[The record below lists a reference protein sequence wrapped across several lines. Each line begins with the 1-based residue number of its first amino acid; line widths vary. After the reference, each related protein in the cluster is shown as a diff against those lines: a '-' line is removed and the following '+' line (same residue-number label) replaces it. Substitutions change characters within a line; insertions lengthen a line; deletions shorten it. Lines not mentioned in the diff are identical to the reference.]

1 MGVLLKIVII
11 CIVVYYSVKFVA
23 GFVLPIY
30 LAAKKLQMQKQQA
43 NQKNS
48 QSKRA
53 SDTNS
58 THITYKGG
66 DYIEYEEI
74 ENR

>member
-48 QSKRA
+48 QSLLRNLTVSISLTLMISFINDAVK
-53 SDTNS
+53 S
-58 THITYKGG
+58 
-66 DYIEYEEI
+66 
-74 ENR
+74 